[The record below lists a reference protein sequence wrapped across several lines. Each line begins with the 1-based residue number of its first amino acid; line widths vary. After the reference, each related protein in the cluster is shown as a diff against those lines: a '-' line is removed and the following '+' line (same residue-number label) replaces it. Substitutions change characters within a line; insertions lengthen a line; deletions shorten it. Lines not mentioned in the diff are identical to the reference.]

1 MQPITIYRN
10 GQQVLKLASLALVLA
25 LVMGLLLPAATLA
38 QTTTVSIKAYKFN
51 DLNGNGVQDTGEG
64 PLAGWVFTLFLPD
77 GSTRQ
82 ATSGADGHAVFSNVD
97 GLFGD
102 YQVTETAQP
111 DWINTTP
118 LTQSRQ
124 RSASSAWN
132 SWLVAFG
139 NRLLPK
145 DYGDLPAEYGITT
158 LAENGARH
166 LPGELWL
173 GPLVD
178 DEMDGQPSP
187 DARQDD
193 TDNEGDEDGVQAM
206 FTAPEYWNNG
216 QGTIQVMVSGATGC
230 FNAWFDVW
238 NSAANGVGVDYDFA
252 DSGAGWSEHAIVNLM
267 LAPGTHALNFPL
279 PVRQT
284 SPDIFARYRLSPLV
298 NGSCAAYDGMD
309 LLRGIQ
315 TGGEVE
321 DVLYRFSPTAVV
333 LSGFSAE
340 TAQRSPLLVL
350 GILWL
355 VGLGML
361 TLALDMKMRQR

>member
-1 MQPITIYRN
+1 MGHNLHNRY
-10 GQQVLKLASLALVLA
+10 GQQGLKLASLALALA
-25 LVMGLLLPAATLA
+25 LVLGLFAPAATLA
-38 QTTTVSIKAYKFN
+38 AENALSIKAYKFN
-51 DLNGNGVQDTGEG
+51 DLNGNGTQEAGEG
-64 PLAGWVFTLFLPD
+64 PLAGWVFTLRLPS
-77 GSTRQ
+77 GATVQ
-82 ATSGADGHAVFSNVD
+82 ATTGADGYAVFTNVEALY
-97 GLFGD
+97 GE

-111 DWINTTP
+111 DWVNTTP
-118 LTQSRQ
+118 LSQSRL
-124 RSASSAWN
+124 RSATSAW
-132 SWLVAFG
+132 STWLAAFG

-145 DYGDLPAEYGITT
+145 DYGDLPAAYGITT

-173 GPLVD
+173 GALVD
-178 DEMDGQPSP
+178 DEMDGQPSM

-193 TDNEGDEDGVQAM
+193 VDNEGDEDGVQAM

-216 QGTIQVMVSGATGC
+216 QGTIQVTVSGAAGC

-252 DSGAGWSEHAIVNLM
+252 DSGAGWSEHAIVNL
-267 LAPGTHALNFPL
+267 LLTPGTHALNFDL

-298 NGSCAAYDGMD
+298 DGGCAAYDGMD

-321 DVLYRFSPTAVV
+321 DVLYRFTPTAIE

-340 TAQRSPLLVL
+340 SGSRSPVLVL
-350 GILWL
+350 GVLWL
-355 VGLGML
+355 VGLGLL
-361 TLALDMKMRQR
+361 TLALDMRMRQR